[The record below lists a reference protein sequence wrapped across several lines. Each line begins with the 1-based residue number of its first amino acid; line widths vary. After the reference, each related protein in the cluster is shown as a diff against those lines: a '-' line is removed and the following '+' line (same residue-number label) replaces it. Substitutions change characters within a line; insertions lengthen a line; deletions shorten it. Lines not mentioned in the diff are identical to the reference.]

1 MKTKLTTLFLLLA
14 LLLVPT
20 SNAYAQG
27 PGGDVIRFGQNYTL
41 ESGETLNGSLVII
54 GGNANI
60 KKDATVSKDVV
71 LVGGNLTIDGNTGGS
86 VVIIGGNLTISGTTG
101 KDVVVIGGQVLLTK
115 TASVKGN
122 VVTMGGQVTKDPGA
136 VVAGDIVNNAPPIE
150 IPNIPN
156 VPNVP
161 NVPNTPN
168 FNVTFNPLWQIANV
182 FGRALAIAAIGMLLT
197 LFLQPQLDRVGDTI
211 TRQPVLA
218 GSFGLLTL
226 VVAPFVFIIL
236 VVTLILI
243 PVALILAFVIPLAW
257 LFGIIAIGQEVGERF
272 TKAISQNWA
281 PVLSTGFGT
290 FLLLLVGGFVGLIP
304 CVGWLIPFLIGLIAL
319 GGVAMTW
326 FGTRAAPGTMPPA
339 VQVPAVSP
347 T

>member
-1 MKTKLTTLFLLLA
+1 
-14 LLLVPT
+14 
-20 SNAYAQG
+20 
-27 PGGDVIRFGQNYTL
+27 
-41 ESGETLNGSLVII
+41 
-54 GGNANI
+54 
-60 KKDATVSKDVV
+60 
-71 LVGGNLTIDGNTGGS
+71 
-86 VVIIGGNLTISGTTG
+86 
-101 KDVVVIGGQVLLTK
+101 
-115 TASVKGN
+115 
-122 VVTMGGQVTKDPGA
+122 
-136 VVAGDIVNNAPPIE
+136 
-150 IPNIPN
+150 
-156 VPNVP
+156 
-161 NVPNTPN
+161 
-168 FNVTFNPLWQIANV
+168 
-182 FGRALAIAAIGMLLT
+182 MLLT
-197 LFLQPQLDRVGDTI
+197 LLLQPQLERVGDTI